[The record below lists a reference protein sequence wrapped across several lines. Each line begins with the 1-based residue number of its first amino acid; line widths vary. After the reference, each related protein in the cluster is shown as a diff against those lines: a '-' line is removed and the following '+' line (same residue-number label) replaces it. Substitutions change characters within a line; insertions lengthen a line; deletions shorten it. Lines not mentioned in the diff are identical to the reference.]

1 VIVKPVLLLVDLQND
16 FLRRSG
22 LVPHPASI
30 VTAAANLLAAS
41 RSAGVPIVHVWS
53 TVRQEADNRM
63 LHWKMRDEGSCIE
76 GTIGHACP
84 DNLRPRKAETI
95 VHKSFFSG
103 FSTGQLEP
111 VLCALKADLIVI
123 AGIHLHAC
131 VRATAL
137 DGYAKGFIV
146 LIADD
151 ANASDDPLHAAI
163 TRRYLQDRCV
173 YFGNSDEI
181 VAALGKNPANL
192 QQFCVPEAQEVIR
205 HASPHDAGCSW
216 QLPVAKKSDIAR
228 RRATAE
234 KAFSTWRE
242 VPLPERLKVLQTFAC
257 SLRERQ
263 KDLIKLLVEDIGKP
277 IRYSRAEVGRA
288 FALIAAAD
296 KQLLP
301 EFDGRL
307 SSTGYRRMPLGVVA
321 LISPFNNPLAI
332 PIGKIVPALLYG
344 NAVIW
349 KPAIAGS
356 RIAQQTAEC
365 FASATGYPDLMT
377 VIFGGNEVARE
388 VMEMCDAATIS
399 GALKTGYA
407 AQEICARRHIPF
419 QAELGGNNASIVWD
433 DADLDVAAAAIV
445 EGAFAFAGQ
454 RCTANRR
461 VIVDTKIYDSL
472 VEKLIAST
480 GAMQWGDPRD
490 EKTHIGPLISAA
502 SGQRVQAV
510 LERARSSSHR
520 LIRPMQNLNDQ
531 GGDQWVEPTIVCCS
545 DPSAEIVLEETF
557 GPVLV
562 VQKAENWE
570 EGISLCNGVRQGLV
584 AALFSTSPQLIADFL
599 GRGEAGIVKINSSTA
614 DAAVDLPFGGWKAS
628 GIGPP
633 EHYPAN
639 HEFFSRLQAIYFPST
654 KPDS

>member
-1 VIVKPVLLLVDLQND
+1 MPN
-16 FLRRSG
+16 
-22 LVPHPASI
+22 PASV
-30 VTAAANLLAAS
+30 VTAAANLLAAC

-53 TVRQEADNRM
+53 TVRQETDNRM
-63 LHWKMRDEGSCIE
+63 LHWKMRGEWSCIE

-84 DNLRPRKAETI
+84 DDLRPRKAETI

-111 VLCALKADLIVI
+111 VLRALKADLIII

-137 DGYAKGFIV
+137 DGYAKGFTV
-146 LIADD
+146 LIAED

-163 TRRYLQDRCV
+163 TSRYLQDRCV
-173 YFGNSDEI
+173 YAVHSDKI
-181 VAALGKNPANL
+181 VAALQKNPANL
-192 QQFCVPEAQEVIR
+192 ELFCVPEAQEVIR
-205 HASPHDAGCSW
+205 HTSPHDAQCSW
-216 QLPVAKKSDIAR
+216 QLPVAKKSEIAR
-228 RRATAE
+228 RCATAE
-234 KAFSTWRE
+234 KAFSSWRE
-242 VPLPERLKVLQTFAC
+242 VPMLERLKVLQTFAR
-257 SLRERQ
+257 SLRERE
-263 KDLIKLLVEDIGKP
+263 KELVKLLVEDIGKP

-288 FALIAAAD
+288 LALIAAAD

-344 NAVIW
+344 NAVMW

-356 RIAQQTAEC
+356 RIAQLTAEC
-365 FASATGYPDLMT
+365 FASASGYPDLMT

-388 VMEMCDAATIS
+388 VMEVCDAATIS

-433 DADLDVAAAAIV
+433 DADLDAAAAAIV

-461 VIVDTKIYDSL
+461 VIVDAKIYDFL
-472 VEKLIAST
+472 LEKLIAST
-480 GAMQWGDPRD
+480 GLMQWGDPRD
-490 EKTHIGPLISAA
+490 EKTHVGPVISAA
-502 SGQRVQAV
+502 SGKRVQAV

-520 LIRPMQNLNDQ
+520 LIGAMQKLNGQ
-531 GGDQWVEPTIVCCS
+531 YGDQWVAPTIVCCS

-570 EGISLCNGVRQGLV
+570 EAISLCNGVRQGLV

-599 GRGEAGIVKINSSTA
+599 RRAYAGILKINSSTA

-639 HEFFSRLQAIYFPST
+639 HEFFSRLQAIYFPSA
-654 KPDS
+654 KPNS

>member
-22 LVPHPASI
+22 LMPHPASV
-30 VTAAANLLAAS
+30 VTAAANLLAAC

-53 TVRQEADNRM
+53 TIRQDADNRM
-63 LHWKMRDEGSCIE
+63 LHWKMRDQWSCVE

-111 VLCALKADLIVI
+111 VLRALKANLIII

-137 DGYAKGFIV
+137 DGYANGFIV
-146 LIADD
+146 LIGED
-151 ANASDDPLHAAI
+151 ANANDDPLHAAI
-163 TRRYLQDRCV
+163 TSRYLQDRCV
-173 YFGNSDEI
+173 YFRNSDEI
-181 VAALGKNPANL
+181 VAALGENPVNL
-192 QQFCVPEAQEVIR
+192 QQLCVPEAHEVIR
-205 HASPHDAGCSW
+205 HASPLGADRSW
-216 QLPVAKKSDIAR
+216 QLPVEKKSEIGR
-228 RRATAE
+228 RRATAQ
-234 KAFSTWRE
+234 KAFSSWRE
-242 VPLPERLKVLQTFAC
+242 VPLLERLKVLQTFAG
-257 SLRERQ
+257 SLREREQ
-263 KDLIKLLVEDIGKP
+263 DLIKLLVEDIGKP

-288 FALIAAAD
+288 LALIAAAD
-296 KQLLP
+296 KQLLR

-307 SSTGYRRMPLGVVA
+307 SSTGYRRVPLGVVA

-332 PIGKIVPALLYG
+332 PMGKIVPALLYG

-356 RIAQQTAEC
+356 RIAQLTAEC
-365 FASATGYPDLMT
+365 FASATGCPDLMT

-388 VMEMCDAATIS
+388 IMEMCDAATIS

-419 QAELGGNNASIVWD
+419 QAELGGNNASIVWG

-445 EGAFAFAGQ
+445 DGAFAFAGQ

-461 VIVDTKIYDSL
+461 VIVEAKIYDSL
-472 VEKLIAST
+472 VEKLIACTSL
-480 GAMQWGDPRD
+480 MQWGDPRD
-490 EKTHIGPLISAA
+490 EKTHVGPLISAT
-502 SGQRVQAV
+502 SGKRVQAV
-510 LERARSSSHR
+510 LERARSSSHL
-520 LIRPMQNLNDQ
+520 LISPMENLNGQ
-531 GGDQWVEPTIVCCS
+531 GGDQWVAPTIVCCN

-562 VQKAENWE
+562 VQEAKNWDE
-570 EGISLCNGVRQGLV
+570 AISLCNCVRQGLV
-584 AALFSTSPQLIADFL
+584 AALFSTSPHLIADFL
-599 GRGEAGIVKINSSTA
+599 RRAEAGIVKINSSTA

-633 EHYPAN
+633 EHFPAN
-639 HEFFSRLQAIYFPST
+639 HEFFSRLQAIYFSSA
-654 KPDS
+654 KSDS